1 MLNKLTRSLVV
12 ATRTWWLCALA
23 LVLNVTSFQVL
34 FGLEDRFEALTG
46 APVLD
51 TQNGLTVATL
61 LEQLPLYRG
70 AAYGAYLRFAA
81 FDFVFP
87 LVGALFLAV
96 LWALL
101 LRWNRGR
108 IAQRLLGWNLP
119 LLPFLATLFDWL
131 ENVSV
136 LLVISAASPPG
147 QLLLN
152 SVIVFK
158 RLKLTSLTV
167 IMAITILLHV
177 LLIAHK
183 LAELRRKGAR
193 PATSR

>member
-1 MLNKLTRSLVV
+1 MLNKLTRSLVAV
-12 ATRTWWLCALA
+12 SRTWWLVALTF
-23 LVLNVTSFQVL
+23 VLNIMSFQVL
-34 FGLEDRFEALTG
+34 FALEDRFEALTG

-51 TQNGLTVATL
+51 TQNGLTIVTL

-70 AAYGAYLRFAA
+70 AAYAAYLRFAA

-87 LVGALFLAV
+87 FVSALFLAV

-101 LRWNRGR
+101 LRWNGGR
-108 IAQRLLGWNLP
+108 IAQRLLSWNLP

-136 LLVISAASPPG
+136 LLVLGAASPSG
-147 QLLLN
+147 QLLHA
-152 SVIVFK
+152 VIVCK

-177 LLIAHK
+177 LLLGYK
-183 LAELRRKGAR
+183 LAELRRKAAR
-193 PATSR
+193 PTAPR

>member
-1 MLNKLTRSLVV
+1 MLNKLTRSLVAV
-12 ATRTWWLCALA
+12 SRTWWLVALTF
-23 LVLNVTSFQVL
+23 VLNIISFQVL
-34 FGLEDRFEALTG
+34 FALEDRFEALTG

-51 TQNGLTVATL
+51 TQNGLTIVTL

-87 LVGALFLAV
+87 FVSALFLAV

-101 LRWNRGR
+101 LRWNGGR
-108 IAQRLLGWNLP
+108 IAQRLLSWNLP

-136 LLVISAASPPG
+136 LLVLGTASPPG
-147 QLLLN
+147 QLLHA
-152 SVIVFK
+152 VIVCK

-177 LLIAHK
+177 LLLGYK
-183 LAELRRKGAR
+183 LAELRRKAAR
-193 PATSR
+193 PTAPR